1 MTALRIAHVLLT
13 KHFAGTERHVLE
25 LAAAQAA
32 AGHEVTLVLRRKASR
47 DDPRAIAHRVDPR
60 VHVMLVSDRYGRAV
74 AIALARR
81 AVRRLRPDIAHGHL
95 GMACQA
101 LRGLQGS
108 VPTVSTLHLDYVSG
122 QHDHLDGLVA
132 IAPWQIHTLPPALRA
147 RATQID
153 NWTRP
158 LDAAAGARA
167 ALRGA
172 IGASDAT
179 WVFGAVGRVVASK
192 GMDVLVAAFAR
203 ARMSDAALAI
213 VGEGRELEGLRAC
226 APAGV
231 SLVGFAARPQDWMS
245 AFDAYVSPA
254 REEPFG
260 LVMLEAMEAGL
271 PVLATATT
279 GARHLAPL
287 IARPLLGI
295 DDVDALAAALAAMHA
310 ARPPRRGYA
319 LDAYRVEAKAA
330 ELDAYYATVRG
341 RIATSRA
348 D

>member
-1 MTALRIAHVLLT
+1 MMIVHVLLT

-32 AGHEVTLVLRRKASR
+32 AGHEVTLVLRRKAAR

-60 VHVMLVSDRYGRAV
+60 VRLLLVSDRFGRAA

-81 AVRRLRPDIAHGHL
+81 AVRRLSPDVAHGHL
-95 GMACQA
+95 GMACDA
-101 LRGLQGS
+101 LRGLRGRTA
-108 VPTVSTLHLDYVSG
+108 TVSTLHLDYAPD

-132 IAPWQIHTLPPALRA
+132 IAPWQLDTLPPALRA

-158 LDAAAGARA
+158 IDAQAGARA
-167 ALRGA
+167 TLRAA
-172 IGASDAT
+172 IGANDAT
-179 WVFGAVGRVVASK
+179 WVFGAVGRIVASK
-192 GMDVLVAAFAR
+192 GMDVLLEAFAR
-203 ARMSDAALAI
+203 AGLADAALAI
-213 VGEGRELEGLRAC
+213 VGEGRELEGLRAR

-231 SLVGFAARPQDWMS
+231 SLVGFAARPQDWMA
-245 AFDAYVSPA
+245 AFDGYVSPA

-260 LVMLEAMEAGL
+260 LVLLEAMEAGL

-279 GARHLAPL
+279 GARHLASL
-287 IARPLLGI
+287 IAQPLLPI
-295 DDVDALAAALAAMHA
+295 DDIDALASALAAMHA
-310 ARPPRRGYA
+310 ARPPRRAYA

-330 ELDAYYATVRG
+330 ELEAYCQAVC
-341 RIATSRA
+341 SRLA
-348 D
+348 SPAAR